1 MNAPATAEL
10 RLDRILAARPLTLSF
25 EYFPAKTPAAWT
37 AWRGVAS
44 ELASLAPD
52 FCSVTY
58 GAGGG
63 TRGGTRQAV
72 EQLQRELGCPAMAHL
87 TCVGASRDELRRLF
101 DEYHAAGIVNLL
113 ALRGDP
119 PKGQQDW
126 RPHPDGPRYAGELL
140 ELIARDGRYAAACAA
155 FPEGHPEAASRE
167 QDWRHLMG
175 KFDRGACVAITQG
188 FFSAQPYRDLRG
200 WLVAQGR
207 GALRIVPGI
216 LPVQGWGWA
225 KRFVERF
232 SPATSLPEAMR
243 LRLEP
248 ADGDEAAAR
257 RAGFAYT
264 LDLCRELLAA
274 GAPGLHIYTLNEAAF
289 TRELVLA
296 LRAEG
301 WLGRK

>member
-1 MNAPATAEL
+1 MTAPAQAEL
-10 RLDRILAARPLTLSF
+10 RLDRILATRSETLSF
-25 EYFPAKTPAAWT
+25 EYFPAKATAAWT
-37 AWRGVAS
+37 AWRAVAT
-44 ELASLAPD
+44 ELASLSPD

-63 TRGGTRQAV
+63 TRTGTRQAV
-72 EQLQRELGCPAMAHL
+72 EQVQRDLGCPAMAHL
-87 TCVGASRDELRRLF
+87 TCVGSSRDDLRRLF

-126 RPHPDGPRYAGELL
+126 RPHPDGPRHASELL
-140 ELIARDGRYAAACAA
+140 ELIRTDGRFATACAA

-167 QDWRHLMG
+167 QDWQHLLG

-188 FFSAQPYRDLRG
+188 FFSAQPYLDLRS
-200 WLVAQGR
+200 WLTAQGR
-207 GALRIVPGI
+207 SALRIIPGV

-232 SPATSLPEAMR
+232 SPATSLPPSLR
-243 LRLEP
+243 SRLEP
-248 ADGDEAAAR
+248 VDGDEATAR

-264 LDLCRELLAA
+264 LDLCRELLKA
-274 GAPGLHIYTLNEAAF
+274 GAPGLHIYTLNEAGF
-289 TRELVLA
+289 TRDLVGA

-301 WLGRK
+301 WFRRD